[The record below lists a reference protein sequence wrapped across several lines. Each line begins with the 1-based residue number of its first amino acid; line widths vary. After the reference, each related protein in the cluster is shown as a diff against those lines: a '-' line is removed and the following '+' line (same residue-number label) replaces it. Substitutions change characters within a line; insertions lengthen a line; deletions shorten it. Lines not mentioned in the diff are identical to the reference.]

1 MATLYV
7 DGVPYEV
14 EEGQSLLAAC
24 LSLGFDVPYFCW
36 HPALGSVWACRQCAV
51 KEFKDQK
58 DKKGRIIMSCMTPVS
73 DGARISIDDP
83 EVKAFRASVLEWLMM
98 NHPHD
103 CPVCDEGGECHL
115 QDMTVMTGHVARRY
129 RFPKRTYR
137 NQDLG
142 PFLNH
147 EMNRCIHCYRCV
159 RFYRDFAGGRD
170 LAAFGIHDHVYFG
183 RHRDGPLESEFSGNL
198 VEVCPTGVFTDK
210 TFKNHYSRSWDLQS
224 APSVCAHCGVGCNTF
239 ASERFGE
246 LRRIRN
252 RYHHELNRYFLC
264 DRGRFGYEF
273 VSSPTRIRTPMAA
286 GERGAGAAPAGR
298 EQILRRLAGFLSK
311 PGRIVGVG
319 SPRASLEAN
328 FALRTLVGPDRF
340 CPGFAPAEAELTSSI
355 LNILTTGPARSASLK
370 DLREADAVL
379 VLAENVSETAP
390 LAALALRERIP
401 AEAARRAVRLNVPR
415 WNDAAFRQV
424 LQDEKAI
431 LYVATTGASRLD
443 DLATRSVKLAPDD
456 VARLGFA
463 VAHFLSARA
472 PAPDRLDEQ
481 LGSLAREIASSLDGS
496 ERPVVLSG
504 TSQGRSGAIE
514 AAANVAWALCEK
526 GRSAGLHF
534 VLPEWNSFGA
544 AMIGGLGIDEIA
556 GLVEK
561 GQADTLIV
569 LENDLFLRLDQAR
582 AEALLNGVATV
593 VVLDSVQTR
602 TTSRADFVLPAATF
616 AECSGTVVNSEG
628 RAQRFY
634 QVFKPPEEIQA
645 GWRWIRDLLE
655 AAGRPEAASWGDL
668 DAVDVAMARAI
679 PSLAGVLEIAPP
691 AEYRAVG
698 MRIPRQPHRWS
709 GRTAVNAHQ
718 SVHEPRPPVDPDAP
732 FAFSMEGYEGIPP
745 PPLQARYWAPG
756 WNSVQAL
763 NRFQQKVGGTLQGGD
778 PGKRLVEPNS
788 QARPEYF
795 RRIPP
800 AFEVEPGRVLVVH
813 RAQVFGSDELSSL
826 APAVASRSPGSHLAL
841 NPDDASSLGLR
852 EGAEARISMPGAVW
866 ELPVRID
873 GALPR
878 SVVGLHLGPQNL
890 SILGF
895 PAWGTLE
902 AGRPR

>member
-1 MATLYV
+1 
-7 DGVPYEV
+7 
-14 EEGQSLLAAC
+14 
-24 LSLGFDVPYFCW
+24 
-36 HPALGSVWACRQCAV
+36 
-51 KEFKDQK
+51 
-58 DKKGRIIMSCMTPVS
+58 
-73 DGARISIDDP
+73 
-83 EVKAFRASVLEWLMM
+83 
-98 NHPHD
+98 
-103 CPVCDEGGECHL
+103 
-115 QDMTVMTGHVARRY
+115 MTGHVARRY

-147 EMNRCIHCYRCV
+147 EMNRCIHCYRCI

-210 TFKNHYSRSWDLQS
+210 TFKKHYSRSWDLQS
-224 APSVCAHCGVGCNTF
+224 APSVCPHCGVGCNTF

-252 RYHHELNRYFLC
+252 RYHGQLNRYFLC

-273 VSSPTRIRTPMAA
+273 VSSPARIRTPMAA
-286 GERGAGAAPAGR
+286 ARNGQAPAPV
-298 EQILRRLAGFLSK
+298 EKEELLKILAGLLSK
-311 PGRIVGVG
+311 PGRTVGVG

-328 FALRTLVGPDRF
+328 FALRELVGLDRF
-340 CPGFAPAEAELTSSI
+340 CPGFSPAEGALTSTVLGI
-355 LNILTTGPARSASLK
+355 LAAGPARSASLE

-390 LAALALRERIP
+390 LAALALRERAP
-401 AEAARRAVRLNVPR
+401 AEGARRAARLNVPR
-415 WNDAAFRQV
+415 WNDAAFRHV

-431 LYVATTGASRLD
+431 LYLATTGASRLD

-463 VAHFLSARA
+463 VAHLLSGRA
-472 PAPDRLDEQ
+472 PAPDRLDTE
-481 LGSLAREIASSLDGS
+481 LWSLAREIASSLETA
-496 ERPVVLSG
+496 ERPLILSG
-504 TSQGRSGAIE
+504 TSQGHPGPIE

-526 GRSAGLHF
+526 GRPASLHF

-544 AMIGGLGIDEIA
+544 ALIGGLGIEEIA
-556 GLVEK
+556 GLVQK
-561 GQADTLIV
+561 GEADTLIV
-569 LENDLFLRLDQAR
+569 LENDLFRRLDEAR

-593 VVLDSVQTR
+593 VVLDSVQTL
-602 TTSRADFVLPAATF
+602 TTSRASFVLPAAAF

-655 AAGRPEAASWGDL
+655 AGGRPEARSWQDL
-668 DAVDVAMARAI
+668 DAIQAAMARAV
-679 PSLAGVLEIAPP
+679 SVLAPLQDAFPP
-691 AEYRAVG
+691 AGYRAAG

-709 GRTAVNAHQ
+709 GRTSVGAHLD
-718 SVHEPRPPVDPDAP
+718 VHEPRPPADPDAP
-732 FAFSMEGYEGIPP
+732 LAFSMEGYEGIPP
-745 PPLQARYWAPG
+745 PALQTRYWAPG

-763 NRFQQKVGGTLQGGD
+763 NKFQQKVGGALRGGD
-778 PGKRLVEPNS
+778 PGKRLVEPDS

-800 AFEVEPGRVLVVH
+800 AFKAETGRVLVVP
-813 RAQVFGSDELSSL
+813 RALVFGSDELSSL
-826 APAVASRSPGSHLAL
+826 APAVASRSPGPHLVL
-841 NPDDASSLGLR
+841 NPEDASSLGLQ
-852 EGAEARISMPGAVW
+852 EGAEARISMPGATW
-866 ELPVRID
+866 ELSVRVD
-873 GALPR
+873 GAMPR
-878 SVVGLHLGPQNL
+878 SVVALHLGSQSL
-890 SILGF
+890 SVLGL